1 MSARQAPFIFSNAT
15 RQRLGTSLTGSGISL
30 AVDTNPGKFE
40 LARSF
45 GATECINP
53 KDHEKPI
60 QQVITEAT
68 GWDVDH
74 ASSGQVILATVSSVQ
89 KKRRRQSV

>member
-1 MSARQAPFIFSNAT
+1 M
-15 RQRLGTSLTGSGISL
+15 GTSLTGSGISL